1 MVGPRAHTP
10 TLDEVVNQVA
20 DLRPL
25 SAVVAR
31 ILQITEDD
39 RFSAQELAQVIAAD
53 QALTAK
59 MLRLSNSAYYGFPRR
74 ITTVRDAVVLL
85 GFRAVRSATLASCVI
100 EAMEGAEVLDY
111 RDFWHFSVTVGMLA
125 EVLARAGK
133 AHRDE
138 SFTAGVMHNVGRL
151 ALDQQLPDALRESL
165 AYAKAH
171 DVSLHE
177 AERQVIGFGDDEL
190 GGALTLHWNFPEPL
204 IEATPAAPQLVQVP
218 INLKGAYQV
227 GSLEFVLNYEPSLLE
242 VTGVAKGE
250 LAGDAIIESVVS
262 TPGKVW
268 IAMIAAG
275 GVTGDG
281 SVAVVSFRLL
291 KGKSANSTLLLE
303 NVFSY
308 NASTLLDLL
317 SSSSPGLLVMND
329 GSYTPPVVTFE

>member
-138 SFTAGVMHNVGRL
+138 AFTAGVMHNVGRL

-177 AERQVIGFGDDEL
+177 AERQVIGFGDNEL

-204 IEATPAAPQLVQVP
+204 IEAVASHTLRPEQLPNPESLAAYVVRARLFARSYGLPDGVEQTRRVDPP
-218 INLKGAYQV
+218 I
-227 GSLEFVLNYEPSLLE
+227 EW
-242 VTGVAKGE
+242 T
-250 LAGDAIIESVVS
+250 
-262 TPGKVW
+262 
-268 IAMIAAG
+268 
-275 GVTGDG
+275 
-281 SVAVVSFRLL
+281 
-291 KGKSANSTLLLE
+291 
-303 NVFSY
+303 
-308 NASTLLDLL
+308 
-317 SSSSPGLLVMND
+317 
-329 GSYTPPVVTFE
+329 TPPLATSLRQYGGFDGVLDRVDAFLESALTR